1 MLKPRRK
8 IIKKE
13 LKKDPYI
20 DFLSR
25 TKNNVDE
32 NKKLYTRLM
41 LGTVVII
48 VALLFF
54 RNNLQNS
61 KDAGAE
67 SLGKA
72 LVTLASGDLD
82 NATLQFEF
90 IADEYDNNEAGT
102 LAKYYLARAHFNDKD
117 YLAAYSYLNQIANE
131 NFKLAQFPV
140 SIYKMLGFIALED
153 GDQSA
158 AMDYYELALEK
169 SKIVQQ
175 EQSITLDLADVLLK
189 MGDFGRS
196 LELVQKVLDEADP
209 RTPVNNR
216 AEELIGRIEFAQLN
230 GY

>member
-72 LVTLASGDLD
+72 LVTLARGDLD

-117 YLAAYSYLNQIANE
+117 YLAAYSYLNQIADE

-153 GDQSA
+153 GDQAA
-158 AMDYYELALEK
+158 AMDYYEQALEK

-189 MGDFGRS
+189 MGDFSRS
-196 LELVQKVLDEADP
+196 QELVQRVLDETAP
-209 RTPVNNR
+209 RSPVNTR

-230 GY
+230 G

>member
-117 YLAAYSYLNQIANE
+117 YLAAYSYLNQIADE

-153 GDQSA
+153 GDQAA
-158 AMDYYELALEK
+158 AMDYYEQALEK

>member
-117 YLAAYSYLNQIANE
+117 YLAAYSYLNQIADE

-153 GDQSA
+153 GDQAA
-158 AMDYYELALEK
+158 AMDYYEQALEK

-209 RTPVNNR
+209 RTPLNSR
-216 AEELIGRIEFAQLN
+216 AEELIGRIEFAKLN

>member
-1 MLKPRRK
+1 MRW
-8 IIKKE
+8 
-13 LKKDPYI
+13 
-20 DFLSR
+20 
-25 TKNNVDE
+25 V
-32 NKKLYTRLM
+32 
-41 LGTVVII
+41 LGAVAVLVTVV
-48 VALLFF
+48 LLS
-54 RNNLQNS
+54 NNLQKS
-61 KDAGAE
+61 KDAAE
-67 SLGKA
+67 VSLGKA
-72 LVTLASGDLD
+72 LVALANGDVD

-90 IADEYDNNEAGT
+90 VADEYDNNESGI

-117 YLAAYSYLNQIANE
+117 FLAASSYLNEITGAS
-131 NFKLAQFPV
+131 FKLAQFPV

-153 GDQSA
+153 GDQAA
-158 AMDYYELALEK
+158 AMDYYEQALEK

-216 AEELIGRIEFAQLN
+216 AEELIGRIEFSQLN

>member
-20 DFLSR
+20 DFLSKA
-25 TKNNVDE
+25 KNNVDE
-32 NKKLYTRLM
+32 NKKLYMRLV

>member
-32 NKKLYTRLM
+32 NKKLYMRLV

-117 YLAAYSYLNQIANE
+117 YLAAYSYLNQIADE

-153 GDQSA
+153 GDQAA
-158 AMDYYELALEK
+158 AMDYYEQALEK

>member
-32 NKKLYTRLM
+32 NKILYTRLM

-117 YLAAYSYLNQIANE
+117 YLAAYSYLNQIADE

-196 LELVQKVLDEADP
+196 LELVRKVLDEADP
-209 RTPVNNR
+209 GTLVNNR